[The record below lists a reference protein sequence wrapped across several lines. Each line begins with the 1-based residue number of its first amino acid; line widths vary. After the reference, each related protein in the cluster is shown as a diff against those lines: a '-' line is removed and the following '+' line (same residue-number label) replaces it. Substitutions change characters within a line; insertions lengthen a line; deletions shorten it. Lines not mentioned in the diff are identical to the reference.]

1 MVRIGLAAHM
11 LVENFPEHLKLD
23 ISGLSD
29 RE

>member
-1 MVRIGLAAHM
+1 MARIGLAAQL

-23 ISGLSD
+23 IAGLSD